1 MQLYTDRHKEKI
13 KNLYNTIPW
22 YGNRSQYTFH
32 LDQII
37 SIEDLLLDLKPTTVL
52 DYGSGNGVA
61 VDKLE
66 TLFPHIRFTR
76 YDPFVIKY
84 ATKPTGHYDLVISH
98 RVMRSVEMEYKKLV
112 LEDMYNYASKYLL
125 IEILLYDVD
134 NIPYTFYDNILSAYN
149 ILNKGSGDPILRQ
162 GSDGVDH
169 YITNV
174 GYLISK

>member
-1 MQLYTDRHKEKI
+1 
-13 KNLYNTIPW
+13 
-22 YGNRSQYTFH
+22 
-32 LDQII
+32 
-37 SIEDLLLDLKPTTVL
+37 
-52 DYGSGNGVA
+52 
-61 VDKLE
+61 
-66 TLFPHIRFTR
+66 
-76 YDPFVIKY
+76 
-84 ATKPTGHYDLVISH
+84 
-98 RVMRSVEMEYKKLV
+98 
-112 LEDMYNYASKYLL
+112 MYNYASKYLL